1 VHAADQLATQ
11 LAAHVVPL
19 LVQSFLEFCKG
30 FAASCLH
37 PALHYGPEVLN
48 GAQVRAV
55 GRPLGQQLHCG
66 GVLAI
71 ESWQCC
77 CCSTLVSR
85 VVVLLHDPARE
96 ALATE
101 DPIALW
107 QQSLQQN
114 VLVLGSGDVPS
125 IIASLGLESGGQAR
139 GASND
144 MCLGD
149 SVSCDAGVG

>member
-1 VHAADQLATQ
+1 
-11 LAAHVVPL
+11 
-19 LVQSFLEFCKG
+19 
-30 FAASCLH
+30 
-37 PALHYGPEVLN
+37 
-48 GAQVRAV
+48 
-55 GRPLGQQLHCG
+55 
-66 GVLAI
+66 VLAI

-101 DPIALW
+101 DPITLW

-114 VLVLGSGDVPS
+114 VRVLGSGDVPG
-125 IIASLGLESGGQAR
+125 IIASLCLESGGQAR